1 MGPFRVVAFIIIHY
15 GYFSIK
21 VSGNRLF
28 LPREASIRV
37 SFHWP
42 LNGKALEEER
52 PAGLGHVEL
61 REHPMDSDTIIE
73 RRKLRRRVSFWRASA
88 LVLVAVGI
96 IAAVWAAAGGNL
108 GNKSAPH
115 IAKIRIEGTITEDEK
130 LIELIERATKADQVK
145 GVVLAIDSPGG
156 TTAGG
161 EAIYEAV
168 RKLAEKKPVVA
179 QVGTLAASA
188 GYMIACATD
197 HIVARQS
204 SIVGSIG
211 VLVQIPNV
219 KGLLDKIGVE
229 VDTIKSAP
237 LKAEPSPFNE
247 TTEAERE
254 MMRAM
259 IMDSFNWFEGIVI
272 ERRPLSA
279 EEVRALADGS
289 VFTGRQALQR
299 KLIDELGGPDR
310 ARDWLTGKGL
320 DSGLKVVEWKK
331 PQDGALGGFPLSL
344 AGLRDWVS
352 GRDGAEER
360 LLRRIVGDGVF
371 LDGLLSLWQP
381 SPLVPERSE

>member
-1 MGPFRVVAFIIIHY
+1 
-15 GYFSIK
+15 
-21 VSGNRLF
+21 
-28 LPREASIRV
+28 
-37 SFHWP
+37 
-42 LNGKALEEER
+42 
-52 PAGLGHVEL
+52 
-61 REHPMDSDTIIE
+61 MDSETIIE
-73 RRKLRRRVSFWRASA
+73 RRRLRRRVSFWRAAA
-88 LVLVAVGI
+88 LVLAGLAI
-96 IAAVWAAAGGNL
+96 IALVWAVSGGSL
-108 GNKSAPH
+108 GNTSSPH
-115 IAKIRIEGTITEDEK
+115 VAKIRIEGTITEDEA
-130 LIELIERATKADQVK
+130 LIDLIGRAAKADQVK
-145 GVVLAIDSPGG
+145 GVMLAIDSPGG

-188 GYMIACATD
+188 GYMIACASD

-259 IMDSFNWFEGIVI
+259 ILDSFDWFEGIVT

-289 VFTGRQALQR
+289 VFTGRQALTR
-299 KLIDELGGPDR
+299 KLVDELGGPDK
-310 ARDWLTGKGL
+310 AKDWLTGKGL
-320 DSGLKVVEWKK
+320 DASLKVVEWKK
-331 PQDGALGGFPLSL
+331 RRDGALGGLPLSVASL
-344 AGLRDWVS
+344 KAWFS
-352 GRDGAEER
+352 GRDQAGER
-360 LLRRIVGDGVF
+360 LLRRVVGDGVF

-381 SPLVPERSE
+381 SPLAPERPE